1 MSTFPFISPMNLN
14 EYKNLIFPDY
24 YFIIIAFF
32 LLLQSSSNFRC
43 PMYSDCYNC
52 F

>member
-32 LLLQSSSNFRC
+32 FTFAKFIKLQM
-43 PMYSDCYNC
+43 PYVL
-52 F
+52 